1 VNPPPL
7 RGFAYLMVT
16 ATAWGLNWPVM
27 KLLMRDWP
35 PYAFR
40 IFASSGAIALLLA
53 VARGQGDRIWPR
65 RDQWGRLAVASVL
78 NVSAWSVVAPL
89 SLFWLE
95 ASEAAIIAYTMPVWA
110 TVIAWP
116 VLGERPTAARLLGLV
131 LGLGGVGLLLAGTLV
146 ETGGAALWAKLPGVA
161 AILATA
167 LMFAGGAVFTKRWPV
182 AMPPVPLV
190 AWQIVIGTLPAW
202 VIALGFETIDLG
214 RVTWVGWGCLA
225 YVTVVAQCA
234 AYLAW
239 FRALRLLPA
248 GTAAIGSLLVPVIG
262 VFSSAWALGE
272 PLGVRHL
279 VALVLTLGGV
289 VLAARG

>member
-1 VNPPPL
+1 MAAALPL
-7 RGFAYLMVT
+7 RGFGYLMIT

-40 IFASSGAIALLLA
+40 IFAALGAVSLLMA
-53 VARGQGDRIWPR
+53 VAAFQRDRLWPGRG
-65 RDQWGRLAVASVL
+65 QWGRLVVSAVL

-89 SLFWLE
+89 SLFWLD
-95 ASEAAIIAYTMPVWA
+95 AAEAAIIAYTMPVWA
-110 TVIAWP
+110 TVLAWP
-116 VLGERPTAARLLGLV
+116 VLGERPGGRRLAG
-131 LGLGGVGLLLAGTLV
+131 LGLGLAGVTLLMA
-146 ETGGAALWAKLPGVA
+146 GAVGPGVLWGKLPGVA
-161 AILATA
+161 AILCTA

-182 AMPPVPLV
+182 AMAPVPLV
-190 AWQIVIGTLPAW
+190 AWQVAIGTLPVW
-202 VIALGFETIDLG
+202 VIALGFETLDFS
-214 RVTWVGWGCLA
+214 RVTWVGWGCLV
-225 YVTVVAQCA
+225 YVAVVAQCA

-248 GTAAIGSLLVPVIG
+248 GVAATGSLLVPVIG
-262 VFSSAWALGE
+262 VFSSGALLGE